1 MSQKG
6 CERKENDEQMQN
18 MLYSIFCGGGRIIK
32 NFTFATSGGRSG
44 LDKVRTPSRRKQ

>member
-18 MLYSIFCGGGRIIK
+18 MLYSIFCGGGVESLKILPLPHQ
-32 NFTFATSGGRSG
+32 AEGA
-44 LDKVRTPSRRKQ
+44 V